1 VARTGE
7 ELVALRQH
15 KVELEEQIDNLRAS
29 LAHLEQSRKAELEA
43 AEEAKQMALYRQR
56 VELAG
61 ALIASD
67 CVWLADGALPATC
80 RARW

>member
-61 ALIASD
+61 RREGQSGRVPL
-67 CVWLADGALPATC
+67 
-80 RARW
+80 

>member
-1 VARTGE
+1 MARTGE

-43 AEEAKQMALYRQR
+43 AEEAKQMALEMALYRQR

-67 CVWLADGALPATC
+67 CV
-80 RARW
+80 

>member
-61 ALIASD
+61 ALSATLSAS
-67 CVWLADGALPATC
+67 LPMDV
-80 RARW
+80 

>member
-29 LAHLEQSRKAELEA
+29 LAHLEQSRKAELDA
-43 AEEAKQMALYRQR
+43 AEEAKQTALEMALYRQR

-67 CVWLADGALPATC
+67 CV
-80 RARW
+80 